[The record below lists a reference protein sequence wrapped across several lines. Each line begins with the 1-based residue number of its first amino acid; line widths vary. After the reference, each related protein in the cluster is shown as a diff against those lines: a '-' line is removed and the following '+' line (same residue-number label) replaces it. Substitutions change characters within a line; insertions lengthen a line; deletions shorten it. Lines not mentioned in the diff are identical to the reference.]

1 MVNRGRSNPDVLVVG
16 GGPAGAIAAEVSAS
30 GGADTLL
37 IDKKS
42 DLGSS
47 SACGGLVSLE
57 TWNRLGGKEEAVL
70 NEISGVV
77 VHTPT
82 GSHFELSAPGTKA
95 LVIDRDRLNVDLLSG
110 AKNEGVVVQPSTEIY
125 SREGPKVKIKS
136 VEGSGMETLE
146 PCIIIGADGPQSDVR
161 RLFGLD
167 SPSKL
172 LYAIQAE
179 KKYEPRSS
187 DFVEVFFGKDIAP
200 GFFAWI
206 IPVSEEKARIGLATP
221 QGDKLKKC
229 FSRLLDKTSQKTPDK
244 FHTGVIPLG
253 VPDHSCDEAVL
264 TVGDAAGQVKP
275 TTGGGLY
282 PISITSKLAGRVAV
296 KALAGLE
303 NPSQYYYDEW
313 MSEVGDELRRELLL
327 HKVLERVSDRKLAK
341 LLQLLKNPKISRWVG
356 ENGDIDH
363 LYPLA
368 KRMAKNPSILATI
381 LRALPGEIGSKL
393 MDELR

>member
-1 MVNRGRSNPDVLVVG
+1 MVNRGRSNPDVLIVG
-16 GGPAGAIAAEVSAS
+16 GGPAGAIAAEVAAA

-57 TWNRLGGKEEAVL
+57 TWKRLGGKEEAVL

-77 VHTPT
+77 VHTPA
-82 GSHFELSAPGTKA
+82 GSHFELSAPGTRA
-95 LVIDRDRLNVDLLSG
+95 YVIDRDRLNVDLLSR
-110 AKNEGVVVQPSTEIY
+110 AKNEGVVVQPSAEIY

-146 PCIIIGADGPQSDVR
+146 PCVIIGADGPQSDVR
-161 RLFGLD
+161 RLFDLD
-167 SPSKL
+167 SPSQL
-172 LYAIQAE
+172 LYAIQVE

-206 IPVSEEKARIGLATP
+206 IPISEEKARIGLATP
-221 QGDKLKKC
+221 QGDKLKEC
-229 FSRLLDKTSQKTPDK
+229 FSRLLDKTGQKTPDD

-313 MSEVGDELRRELLL
+313 MSGVGDELQRELLL

-356 ENGDIDH
+356 DNGDIDH

-381 LRALPGEIGSKL
+381 LKALPGEICSKL
-393 MDELR
+393 MNELG

>member
-1 MVNRGRSNPDVLVVG
+1 MVTRGKSKPDVLIVG
-16 GGPAGAIAAEVSAS
+16 GGPAGAIAAEVAAA
-30 GGADTLL
+30 GGADALL

-57 TWNRLGGKEEAVL
+57 TWDRLGGKEETVL

-77 VHTPT
+77 VHPPA
-82 GSHFELSAPGTKA
+82 GSQFELSAPGTRA
-95 LVIDRDRLNVDLLSG
+95 YVIDRDGLNVDLLSR
-110 AKNEGVVVQPSTEIY
+110 AKGEGVVVRPSTEIY
-125 SREGPKVKIKS
+125 SREGSKVKIKL
-136 VEGSGMETLE
+136 VNGSEVETLE
-146 PCIIIGADGPQSDVR
+146 PGIVIGADGPQSDVR
-161 RLFGLD
+161 RLFNLE

-179 KKYEPRSS
+179 KKYKPQSS

-206 IPVSEEKARIGLATP
+206 IPVSEEKARIGLATT
-221 QGDKLKKC
+221 QGDKLKQF
-229 FSRLLDKTSQKTPDK
+229 FSRLLGKTGQEMPDD
-244 FHTGVIPLG
+244 FHTGVIPMG

-303 NPSQYYYDEW
+303 NPSGYYYDKW
-313 MSEVGDELRRELLL
+313 MSEVGDGLRRELLL
-327 HKVLERVSDRKLAK
+327 HKVLKRVSDKKLAK
-341 LLQLLKNPKISRWVG
+341 LLQLLKDPKISNWVG
-356 ENGDIDH
+356 DNGDIDH

-368 KRMAKNPSILATI
+368 KRMARNPSILGTI
-381 LRALPGEIGSKL
+381 LKALPGEIASEL
-393 MDELR
+393 MNELR

>member
-1 MVNRGRSNPDVLVVG
+1 MVTRGRSNPDVLIVG
-16 GGPAGAIAAEVSAS
+16 GGPAGAIAAEVAAA
-30 GGADTLL
+30 GGADALL

-47 SACGGLVSLE
+47 SACGGLVSLD
-57 TWNRLGGKEEAVL
+57 TWNRLGGEEEAIV

-77 VHTPT
+77 VHPPA
-82 GSHFELSAPGTKA
+82 GSHFELSAPGTRA
-95 LVIDRDRLNVDLLSG
+95 YVIDRDRLNVDLLSR
-110 AKNEGVVVQPSTEIY
+110 AKSEGVVVQPSTEIF

-136 VEGSGMETLE
+136 VDGSGVETLE
-146 PCIIIGADGPQSDVR
+146 PEIVIGADGPRSDVR
-161 RLFGLD
+161 RLFDLD
-167 SPSKL
+167 RPSKL

-179 KKYEPRSS
+179 KELQPRRNEY
-187 DFVEVFFGKDIAP
+187 VEVFFGKDIAP

-206 IPVSEEKARIGLATP
+206 IPVSEGKARIGLATT
-221 QGDKLKKC
+221 QGDKLKQF
-229 FSRLLDKTSQKTPDK
+229 FSRLLDKTGQKMPDD
-244 FHTGVIPLG
+244 FHTGVIPMG
-253 VPDHSCDEAVL
+253 VPDHSCGEDVL

-296 KALAGLE
+296 RALAGLE

-327 HKVLERVSDRKLAK
+327 HNVLERVSDKKLTK
-341 LLQLLKNPKISRWVG
+341 LLQLLKKPKISSWVG
-356 ENGDIDH
+356 DNGDIDH

-381 LRALPGEIGSKL
+381 LKALPGEIGSKL
-393 MDELR
+393 IDELR

>member
-1 MVNRGRSNPDVLVVG
+1 MVNGGRSNPDVLVVG
-16 GGPAGAIAAEVSAS
+16 GGPAGAIAAEVAAA

-47 SACGGLVSLE
+47 SACGGLVSLK
-57 TWNRLGGKEEAVL
+57 TWDRLGGEEEAVL

-77 VHTPT
+77 VHTPA
-82 GSHFELSAPGTKA
+82 GSHFELSAPGTRA
-95 LVIDRDRLNVDLLSG
+95 YVIDRDRLNVDLLSQ
-110 AKNEGVVVQPSTEIY
+110 AKKEGVVVQPSTEIY
-125 SREGPKVKIKS
+125 SREAPKVKIKS

-161 RLFGLD
+161 RIFDLD

-179 KKYEPRSS
+179 EEYEPRSS

-206 IPVSEEKARIGLATP
+206 IPVSEEEARIGLATT

-229 FSRLLDKTSQKTPDK
+229 FSRLLDKIGQKTPDD

-282 PISITSKLAGRVAV
+282 PISIASKLAGGVAI

-303 NPSQYYYDEW
+303 KPSQCYYDEW

-327 HKVLERVSDRKLAK
+327 HKVLERVSDRKLSK

-356 ENGDIDH
+356 DKGDIDH

-393 MDELR
+393 MEELR

>member
-1 MVNRGRSNPDVLVVG
+1 MVNRGRSNPDVMIVG
-16 GGPAGAIAAEVSAS
+16 GGPAGAIAAEVAAAS
-30 GGADTLL
+30 GADTLL

-57 TWNRLGGKEEAVL
+57 TWKRLGGKEEAVL

-77 VHTPT
+77 VHTPA
-82 GSHFELSAPGTKA
+82 GSHFELSAPGTRA
-95 LVIDRDRLNVDLLSG
+95 YVIDRDRLNVDLLSR
-110 AKNEGVVVQPSTEIY
+110 AKNGGIVVQPSTEIY
-125 SREGPKVKIKS
+125 SREGSKVKIKS

-161 RLFGLD
+161 RLFDLD
-167 SPSKL
+167 SPSQL

-179 KKYEPRSS
+179 KKYETRSS
-187 DFVEVFFGKDIAP
+187 DFVEVFFGKDVAP

-206 IPVSEEKARIGLATP
+206 IPISEEKARIGLATP
-221 QGDKLKKC
+221 QGDKLKEC
-229 FSRLLDKTSQKTPDK
+229 FSRLLDKTGQKTPDD

-313 MSEVGDELRRELLL
+313 MSRVGDELRRELLL

-341 LLQLLKNPKISRWVG
+341 LLQLLKNPKITRWVG
-356 ENGDIDH
+356 DNGDIDH

-381 LRALPGEIGSKL
+381 LKALPGEIGSKL
-393 MDELR
+393 MNELG